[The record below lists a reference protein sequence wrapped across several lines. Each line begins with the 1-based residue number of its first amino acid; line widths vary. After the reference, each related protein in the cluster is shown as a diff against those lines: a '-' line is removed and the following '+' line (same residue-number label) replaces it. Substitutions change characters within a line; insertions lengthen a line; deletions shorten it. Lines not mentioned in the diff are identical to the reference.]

1 MEQFIGAGTLGE
13 DGEYSFVW
21 IKKDGRDE
29 IWVYDVLDQ
38 YVATFNCY
46 EHAVENSEVENAS
59 GYYNARRD

>member
-21 IKKDGRDE
+21 IKKNGRDE

-38 YVATFNCY
+38 YIATFNCY
-46 EHAVENSEVENAS
+46 EHAVENF
-59 GYYNARRD
+59 GG